1 MLFYVLEHTFEDV
14 ERAFA
19 GIERTFTV
27 RKHKNHFVAET
38 FGGLNGK
45 KCRTEPKEKRN

>member
-19 GIERTFTV
+19 GVERTFTV

-38 FGGLNGK
+38 FGGLREK
-45 KCRTEPKEKRN
+45 KSETERREK